1 MSQLRAV
8 IFAVAALAASVALSL
23 GAFGA
28 GQAPCTPAG
37 LESRL
42 ARLEAAAEQ
51 ARQRDPALAG
61 ERQALALYARTE
73 AARFAPEERFEAC
86 RFLDRLATAA
96 NTTG

>member
-8 IFAVAALAASVALSL
+8 FFAITALTASVALSL

-28 GQAPCTPAG
+28 GQAACTPAG
-37 LESRL
+37 VESRL

-51 ARQRDPALAG
+51 ARLREASTARD
-61 ERQALALYARTE
+61 QHALALYARAE

-86 RFLDRLATAA
+86 RFLDRLAAAA